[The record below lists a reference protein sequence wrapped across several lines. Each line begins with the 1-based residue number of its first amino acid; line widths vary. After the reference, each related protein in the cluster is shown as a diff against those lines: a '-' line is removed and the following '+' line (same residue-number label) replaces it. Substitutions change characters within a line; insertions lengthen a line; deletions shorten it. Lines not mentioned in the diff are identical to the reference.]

1 MHLLLIKKPTYAF
14 GFSALLGASFGLL
27 SAVGV
32 VVLEV
37 RVRVESVLVTLGKHV
52 VVIRPLGLVFLD
64 VSGGS
69 IRILKKRLLSNL
81 SPIHFMDLHVVA
93 VAS

>member
-1 MHLLLIKKPTYAF
+1 MSLLICNNIILHLLLLKEPTYAF

-64 VSGGS
+64 VSG
-69 IRILKKRLLSNL
+69 
-81 SPIHFMDLHVVA
+81 
-93 VAS
+93 